1 MHDELTC
8 TECTQLVVMIAS
20 MIFMIL
26 LIRVKVRVRVIQ
38 RLRAQFHLSLMN
50 FCLKI
55 STLGLT
61 LKDSELLFIKDV
73 TLIWPKLSRKNHIR
87 SILMASYTTNSQHTV
102 RNVCLHGAN
111 KGFQ

>member
-38 RLRAQFHLSLMN
+38 RLRAQFHLSLMK
-50 FCLKI
+50 FCPKI

-61 LKDSELLFIKDV
+61 LKDSELLSSNMS
-73 TLIWPKLSRKNHIR
+73 L
-87 SILMASYTTNSQHTV
+87 
-102 RNVCLHGAN
+102 
-111 KGFQ
+111 